1 MKMNLDGLHDLLG
14 NEAVTEAVA
23 LLVLEVEGFHEM
35 RPKILKCKVTLV
47 IILIITKLLIV
58 QLREYSRASRNT
70 IFGEWKNPCSSK

>member
-35 RPKILKCKVTLV
+35 RPKILKCKVALV
-47 IILIITKLLIV
+47 NSKHNKVTDRSK
-58 QLREYSRASRNT
+58 RE
-70 IFGEWKNPCSSK
+70 

>member
-35 RPKILKCKVTLV
+35 RPKILKCKFALVNSNHNKVTNRR
-47 IILIITKLLIV
+47 
-58 QLREYSRASRNT
+58 QRE
-70 IFGEWKNPCSSK
+70 

>member
-35 RPKILKCKVTLV
+35 RPKILKMKSCFY
-47 IILIITKLLIV
+47 LLLFIRIKKS
-58 QLREYSRASRNT
+58 RELESRAE
-70 IFGEWKNPCSSK
+70 GP

>member
-35 RPKILKCKVTLV
+35 TPKILKCEVPLVNSKVF
-47 IILIITKLLIV
+47 KIV
-58 QLREYSRASRNT
+58 TR
-70 IFGEWKNPCSSK
+70 